1 MNGNSTGRVSIGSAA
16 HRIAC
21 LHLVTNAALFLNN
34 RFKWGCVAANN
45 VIVFSNR
52 FALYAFPTGKGR
64 EFFKMIY

>member
-1 MNGNSTGRVSIGSAA
+1 MNGNSTGRVSIGSAS

-34 RFKWGCVAANN
+34 RFKWGRVAANN

-52 FALYAFPTGKGR
+52 FALYASPLEKEGNFLK
-64 EFFKMIY
+64 

>member
-21 LHLVTNAALFLNN
+21 LNLVTNAALFLNN
-34 RFKWGCVAANN
+34 RFTWGRVAANN
-45 VIVFSNR
+45 VIIFSNR
-52 FALYAFPTGKGR
+52 FAFICFPTGKGR